1 MWARA
6 KKRVNHRVTL
16 RWFSP
21 IQHSAFIHVIKHYIR
36 NNKKPAGLEAVC
48 SVYTLH
54 NLSLFHGGRSAE
66 KHRNIA
72 AGARPRGLGA

>member
-16 RWFSP
+16 WWFSP

-36 NNKKPAGLEAVC
+36 NNKNPAGLEAVC
-48 SVYTLH
+48 SAYTLH
-54 NLSLFHGGRSAE
+54 NLSLSFTGAGVR
-66 KHRNIA
+66 RNTET
-72 AGARPRGLGA
+72 